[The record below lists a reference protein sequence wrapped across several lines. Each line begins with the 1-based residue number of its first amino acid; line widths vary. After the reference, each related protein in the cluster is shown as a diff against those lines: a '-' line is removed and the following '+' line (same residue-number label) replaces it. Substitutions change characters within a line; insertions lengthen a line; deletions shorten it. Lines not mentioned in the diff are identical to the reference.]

1 MKCCIVLQF
10 IWVFTVY
17 KSTRLGVSQIQ
28 SVKRFE
34 YPLCICSI
42 LYFRTVQ
49 FSSPSLVNQT
59 FLGFLV
65 EHIQTSMLQIA
76 QENNPPQL
84 IQYIMAVSNLLN
96 EESRIQS
103 TDNTELADRIATRD
117 LLAKFLD
124 GLPANT
130 ITNIQ
135 QLASALQALTVS
147 LQTVSW
153 FNFCLI

>member
-1 MKCCIVLQF
+1 
-10 IWVFTVY
+10 
-17 KSTRLGVSQIQ
+17 
-28 SVKRFE
+28 
-34 YPLCICSI
+34 
-42 LYFRTVQ
+42 
-49 FSSPSLVNQT
+49 
-59 FLGFLV
+59 
-65 EHIQTSMLQIA
+65 MLQIA

-103 TDNTELADRIATRD
+103 ADDTELADRIATRD

-124 GLPANT
+124 GLPADT

-147 LQTVSW
+147 LHAVSCG
-153 FNFCLI
+153 NSLS

>member
-1 MKCCIVLQF
+1 MFFSIV
-10 IWVFTVY
+10 
-17 KSTRLGVSQIQ
+17 
-28 SVKRFE
+28 
-34 YPLCICSI
+34 
-42 LYFRTVQ
+42 YFRTVQ

-59 FLGFLV
+59 FFGFVV
-65 EHIQTSMLQIA
+65 EHIKTSMLQIA

-124 GLPANT
+124 GLPATT

-147 LQTVSW
+147 LHAVSS
-153 FNFCLI
+153 LILHS

>member
-1 MKCCIVLQF
+1 M
-10 IWVFTVY
+10 
-17 KSTRLGVSQIQ
+17 
-28 SVKRFE
+28 
-34 YPLCICSI
+34 
-42 LYFRTVQ
+42 
-49 FSSPSLVNQT
+49 NQT
-59 FLGFLV
+59 FFGFVV
-65 EHIQTSMLQIA
+65 EHIKTSMLQIA

-147 LQTVSW
+147 L
-153 FNFCLI
+153 